1 LGAKIFLQRNQ
12 IVSVAPN
19 NRVGVTDTNGGNSV
33 VSAVVFALALL
44 PFLSVFSSAGAV
56 ILLLPISRI
65 QSSIGFWISSV
76 ACVTHEGMVLADFD
90 LTVFNRLRRKRLIE
104 SRAGSPYRISRR
116 GRTSVRAQLDNQGA

>member
-1 LGAKIFLQRNQ
+1 MNISRNEQRALH
-12 IVSVAPN
+12 V
-19 NRVGVTDTNGGNSV
+19 
-33 VSAVVFALALL
+33 LAL
-44 PFLSVFSSAGAV
+44 GGR
-56 ILLLPISRI
+56 ILHERGDGPK
-65 QSSIGFWISSV
+65 ISSV